1 MQHQAEV
8 HAGKVG
14 GSYWRIP
21 KGINAHTIVVSPT
34 LVSLI
39 EPRTETDFMSP
50 LAAVAAAEPGDVWGL
65 DPHKPGLV
73 SAWAIE
79 SEDLKTRVE
88 DANILPPTGRSSG
101 LSPSPSPSSSPSP
114 STSRSFAGTT
124 WVSKPGGPQKRPLH
138 PLRPPVASTPPLPP
152 PPPKAEEEPP
162 PPVRRPR
169 DVDVL
174 FTPKETA
181 VETEARVRRR
191 IEVEIRKEM
200 EEAAVRKEVVAR
212 DNAEARKAQK
222 VVSKVVRDLAEL
234 GSREGKAAA
243 EAATDAVAQH
253 ERDAEKAVAA
263 AAQEEKAAEGAER
276 RKVAAMTERADGQLK
291 AGHAAN
297 KQGDYA
303 KARPAP
309 PPCARLPQLSSRSTL
324 PLCLCHLSPLCH
336 VLWLQS
342 TLATSRPTH
351 QPAPPMWWPL
361 LPRPL
366 AHGCALRHAAN
377 RASDPSRE
385 REEELWPCA
394 QARHF
399 FLEAHALQNKPA
411 ALLSAASMALKL
423 REASTAKREYEQAS
437 LHTPRHNLCTF
448 PIHTFPIHRLVPPYP
463 AAPLDAKPR
472 SPQPP

>member
-1 MQHQAEV
+1 M
-8 HAGKVG
+8 GKDG
-14 GSYWRIP
+14 GSYWSTISHSIT

-65 DPHKPGLV
+65 DPHKSGLV

-79 SEDLKTRVE
+79 SKDLQTRVE
-88 DANILPPTGRSSG
+88 DANILPPTGRSRG

-114 STSRSFAGTT
+114 STTRSFAGTT

-152 PPPKAEEEPP
+152 PPPEAEEEPP

-174 FTPKETA
+174 FPPKETA
-181 VETEARVRRR
+181 VEMEARVRRR
-191 IEVEIRKEM
+191 VEVEIRKEM

-222 VVSKVVRDLAEL
+222 MVSKVVRDLAEL
-234 GSREGKAAA
+234 GSREGEAAA

-263 AAQEEKAAEGAER
+263 AAEEEMAAEGAER
-276 RKVAAMTERADGQLK
+276 RKVAAMAERADGQLK

-303 KARPAP
+303 KARPPLRP
-309 PPCARLPQLSSRSTL
+309 PPTAFLAFYPPALFVP
-324 PLCLCHLSPLCH
+324 PL
-336 VLWLQS
+336 
-342 TLATSRPTH
+342 
-351 QPAPPMWWPL
+351 AP

-366 AHGCALRHAAN
+366 ATINSGHLSPHSPAPPNVVAVSPSALSTRLCLAPRRQLRLRPA
-377 RASDPSRE
+377 RE
-385 REEELWPCA
+385 REAELWPCA
-394 QARHF
+394 CTGAPLLLGGARAPEQARGASIGGQHGAQAARG
-399 FLEAHALQNKPA
+399 LHRQAGVRAGLSTHAPPQPVH
-411 ALLSAASMALKL
+411 LSHPSPCA
-423 REASTAKREYEQAS
+423 
-437 LHTPRHNLCTF
+437 
-448 PIHTFPIHRLVPPYP
+448 PIYP
-463 AAPLDAKPR
+463 AAPLNAKPR
-472 SPQPP
+472 RPQLPP